1 MPTVVHR
8 VNWGTVTSHLLA
20 VDVPPIVLCALIS
33 PRLQLTLLPTQ
44 PSQSS
49 YCTSFSVG
57 FWENE
62 CWRVYGGKCGVP
74 DKGDCKYLIIMMMV
88 VKARINFLDMVFT
101 EVANY
106 LTLIKY
112 IQPMSMSPFSGEKK
126 YLFNGRAQFD
136 LPGSS
141 KCLLGCKNAQCHSH
155 YFSSNFFY
163 IIFTCTYF
171 KTPVLTLHIASSF
184 SRSTT
189 IPSLLMGIW
198 HLFICVFINYNS

>member
-8 VNWGTVTSHLLA
+8 VNWRTVTSQLLA

-126 YLFNGRAQFD
+126 NLFNGRAQLD

-141 KCLLGCKNAQCHSH
+141 KCLPHHVKMHNVIL
-155 YFSSNFFY
+155 
-163 IIFTCTYF
+163 IIFLLISF
-171 KTPVLTLHIASSF
+171 ISFLHVLTLK
-184 SRSTT
+184 
-189 IPSLLMGIW
+189 PLCLLYI
-198 HLFICVFINYNS
+198 